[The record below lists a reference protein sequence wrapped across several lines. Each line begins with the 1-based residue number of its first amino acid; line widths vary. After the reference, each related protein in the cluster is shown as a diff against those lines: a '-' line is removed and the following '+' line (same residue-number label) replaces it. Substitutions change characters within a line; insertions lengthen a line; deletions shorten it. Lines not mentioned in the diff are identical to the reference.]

1 MKLKTIAR
9 RDQLELQRFIS
20 LCEIPPRKH
29 LDLFA
34 TASCKAQ
41 LNFQIGSLPYRDP
54 FNDYPVNA
62 HSLGTVLE
70 NFSP

>member
-20 LCEIPPRKH
+20 LSEIPPRKP

-34 TASCKAQ
+34 T
-41 LNFQIGSLPYRDP
+41 FQIGSLPYRDP

-62 HSLGTVLE
+62 HSLGTVPE